1 MLLITI
7 QFVSHLVV
15 SAISFPSPNTLQKQA
30 RQATRRDDEEWSVR
44 SPQLRSAQR
53 LT

>member
-15 SAISFPSPNTLQKQA
+15 SAISFPSPQQQQEA
-30 RQATRRDDEEWSVR
+30 RQATTRNEV
-44 SPQLRSAQR
+44 SAVYSSDQR
-53 LT
+53 NR